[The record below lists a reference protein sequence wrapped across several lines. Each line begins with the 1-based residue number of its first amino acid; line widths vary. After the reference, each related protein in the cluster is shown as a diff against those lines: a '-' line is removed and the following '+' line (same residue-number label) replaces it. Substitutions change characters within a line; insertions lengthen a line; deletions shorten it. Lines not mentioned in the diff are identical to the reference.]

1 LSLSSFRFEKR
12 HRPLVVDYIILKE
25 IEKAVAK
32 KTAETPRVE
41 INKVV
46 ETKDESAPK
55 PQRAPAKAESQD
67 QLKQE
72 AKKADNVREALAERL
87 KKETK
92 LKSTRDY
99 ISYYSLLRERVRRRL
114 KENYRNYAKEGDVY
128 LTFGL
133 SADGTLLTLNIDDAR
148 SSADIVLRDMALKS
162 LKEASPFPR
171 FPKGLTVPK
180 MSFSVLISFR
190 RN

>member
-1 LSLSSFRFEKR
+1 
-12 HRPLVVDYIILKE
+12 
-25 IEKAVAK
+25 
-32 KTAETPRVE
+32 VE